1 MVGAPAYVGNENQE
15 WGGPMDDESVGLT
28 DRIQRSAKRWLPE
41 RQIII
46 RTEGETAYL
55 RLPTSVQVTFVL
67 AWVVAAGWV
76 GFTTVGYHNQDQIIA
91 EKSDAIAQSRHAYR
105 KLLDQV
111 SDYQLSIVEIT
122 RDLKETEAHL
132 RGLFS
137 QNEELKQDLS
147 STEVALR
154 TSEAERARIA
164 TARRA
169 LGDQLELFGSELRQ
183 ITGKNNA
190 LEAHITTLRQHLAV
204 VEAEKAEIAAER
216 AALDD
221 RLWALHNELEAANS
235 KVVLLENNV
244 RALKTDLRTVIL
256 ERSAVAVDND
266 TLRAQVADL
275 ERTLE
280 KERSAHITAL
290 RHISERTQGQIA
302 QVEDV
307 IRRTGLKLDKVV
319 PVPEDRPLGRGGP
332 FVPFAPDM
340 ALSAEDDAL
349 RVELERRLQ
358 RWEQVF
364 GVYSSLPL
372 AKPLADYWIT
382 SYYGRRKDPFNG
394 RQAMHYGMD
403 LAGPYKQPVTAT
415 AAGKVV
421 FAGRRSRYGR
431 VVDVDHGHGL
441 MTRYA
446 HLAKIKAKKGQHVE
460 LGETIGLLG
469 SSGRSTGP
477 HVHYEVRYNGKPIN
491 PSKFMK
497 AGAYVL
503 KAENAD

>member
-1 MVGAPAYVGNENQE
+1 MT
-15 WGGPMDDESVGLT
+15 DESVGWT
-28 DRIQRSAKRWLPE
+28 DRAVQRIRRLLPE

-46 RTEGETAYL
+46 RTEGETSYL
-55 RLPTSVQVTFVL
+55 RLSTAVQAGAIAV
-67 AWVVAAGWV
+67 WVGVAGWV
-76 GFTTVGYHNQDQIIA
+76 GFTTVGFQNQQQMIA
-91 EKSDAIAQSRHAYR
+91 EKADAISRSRQAYR

-111 SDYQLSIVEIT
+111 SDYQLSIVGIT

-154 TSEAERARIA
+154 TSEAERNRIA
-164 TARRA
+164 SARKQ
-169 LGDQLELFGSELRQ
+169 LNDQLELFSSELRQ

-190 LEAHITTLRQHLAV
+190 LEAHIGTLRQHLAV

-221 RLWALHNELEAANS
+221 RLWALHNELEASNA
-235 KVVLLENNV
+235 KVTLLESNV

-275 ERTLE
+275 ESTLE
-280 KERSAHITAL
+280 NERDSHRRELLA
-290 RHISERTQGQIA
+290 ISDRTHGQIA

-319 PVPEDRPLGRGGP
+319 PLRREDATGKGGP
-332 FVPFAPDM
+332 FEALAPDM
-340 ALSAEDDAL
+340 NLSDEDDAL
-349 RVELERRLQ
+349 RIELERRLQ
-358 RWEQVF
+358 RWEQVMNF
-364 GVYSSLPL
+364 YGSLPL
-372 AKPLADYWIT
+372 VKPLEDYYIT
-382 SYYGRRKDPFNG
+382 SYFGRRKDPING
-394 RQAMHYGMD
+394 RYSMHNGID
-403 LAGPYKQPVTAT
+403 LAGPYKQKVTAT
-415 AAGKVV
+415 APGVV
-421 FAGRRSRYGR
+421 TFAGRRAAYGR
-431 VVDVDHGHGL
+431 VVDIDHGHGL
-441 MTRYA
+441 VTRYA
-446 HLAKIKAKKGQHVE
+446 HLAKIKVKTGQKVE
-460 LGETIGLLG
+460 LGTTIALLG

-477 HVHYEVRYNGKPIN
+477 HVHYEVRYNDKPIN

-497 AGAYVL
+497 AGTHVQQQAKV
-503 KAENAD
+503 AE

>member
-1 MVGAPAYVGNENQE
+1 
-15 WGGPMDDESVGLT
+15 MDDESVGWA
-28 DRIQRSAKRWLPE
+28 DRLRRFVKHRLPE
-41 RQIII
+41 RQIIV
-46 RTEGETAYL
+46 RTEGETSYL
-55 RLPTSVQVTFVL
+55 RLSTGLQVLVIASWIGF
-67 AWVVAAGWV
+67 AGWV
-76 GFTTVGYHNQDQIIA
+76 GFTTVGYHNQDQIISD
-91 EKSDAIAQSRHAYR
+91 KTDAIVRSRQAYR

-111 SDYQLSIVEIT
+111 SDYQLSIVDIT

-137 QNEELKQDLS
+137 QNEELKQDLT
-147 STEVALR
+147 STEDALR
-154 TSEAERARIA
+154 MSEAERERITSARVE
-164 TARRA
+164 

-221 RLWALHNELEAANS
+221 RLWALHNELEAANAR
-235 KVVLLENNV
+235 VELLDNNV

-266 TLRAQVADL
+266 ALRSQVSDL

-280 KERSAHITAL
+280 NERDAHSRAL
-290 RHISERTQGQIA
+290 RHISDRTQDQIA

-307 IRRTGLKLDKVV
+307 IRRTGLKLDKVA
-319 PVPEDRPLGRGGP
+319 PVPSENTTGKGGP
-332 FVPFAPDM
+332 FIPYSPDM
-340 ALSAEDDAL
+340 ELNAADDAL
-349 RVELERRLQ
+349 RVELERRLL

-364 GVYSSLPL
+364 NIYNALPL
-372 AKPLADYWIT
+372 AEPLGDYWIT

-394 RQAMHYGMD
+394 RYAMHYGMD
-403 LAGPYKQPVTAT
+403 LAGPYKQPVTTT
-415 AAGKVV
+415 APGVV
-421 FAGRRSRYGR
+421 SFAGRRSRYGR

-441 MTRYA
+441 MTRYG
-446 HLAKIKAKKGQHVE
+446 HLAKIKVKKGQRVD
-460 LGETIGLLG
+460 LGETIALLG

-477 HVHYEVRYNGKPIN
+477 HVHYEVRYGGKPIN

-497 AGAYVL
+497 AGAYVQQA
-503 KAENAD
+503 KDTD